1 MPGPS
6 RESLLN
12 PDFRDMLCALFD
24 ADAEFL
30 VVGAYAMAV
39 HGLPRA
45 TGDLDPTD
53 DNAARVWEALRR
65 FQAPL
70 SKLSLND
77 LTTSEIVIQ
86 MGVAPNR
93 IDLLT
98 TIDGIDFADA
108 WLQRLEVTE
117 EAFTY
122 YVISRDHLLQN
133 KKATGR
139 PKDIADAA
147 WLEEESD
154 GDSPA
159 NN

>member
-1 MPGPS
+1 
-6 RESLLN
+6 
-12 PDFRDMLCALFD
+12 
-24 ADAEFL
+24 
-30 VVGAYAMAV
+30 
-39 HGLPRA
+39 
-45 TGDLDPTD
+45 
-53 DNAARVWEALRR
+53 
-65 FQAPL
+65 
-70 SKLSLND
+70 
-77 LTTSEIVIQ
+77 